1 MTNHLTSKDLC
12 ELIALVRTEHYHHEV
27 GTNESAYW
35 EGLIDRLYEELN
47 QHGIYSTAEE
57 PVSDNE
63 LEGVTFDDT

>member
-1 MTNHLTSKDLC
+1 MET
-12 ELIALVRTEHYHHEV
+12 ELE
-27 GTNESAYW
+27 GKNESKPMGPGQIARAITSMPMAAYW

-63 LEGVTFDDT
+63 LEGVTSDDT